1 MTVDFDVTTRKP
13 RSASACA
20 KANIVV
26 VFPPAPTIA
35 TISPYVA
42 MSLRDATAFS
52 EECDAAGC
60 IGAI

>member
-13 RSASACA
+13 WSASACA

-35 TISPYVA
+35 TMSPYVA
-42 MSLRDATAFS
+42 MSPSDVTDFS
-52 EECDAAGC
+52 EECDAAG